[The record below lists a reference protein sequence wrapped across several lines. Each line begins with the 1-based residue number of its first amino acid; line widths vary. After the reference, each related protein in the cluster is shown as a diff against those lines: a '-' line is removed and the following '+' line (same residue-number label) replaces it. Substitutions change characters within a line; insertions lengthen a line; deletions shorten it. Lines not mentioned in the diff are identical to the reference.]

1 MNDHILESKKE
12 RKKMKQAIEEMNQRI
27 IELKTAIKKAKLEEG
42 KFPEGRLRVSVTKR
56 QKRYYNMKQTGD
68 TVGEYIPMSE
78 IEYVRQLAQKEY
90 NKSFLLKAKDEL
102 AFLERSVKSI
112 KTKDADIAYTK
123 LSEGRKE
130 LINPYMLTDEL
141 YAKKWELKP
150 YKTNTYMPERKI
162 YDTKKGDKV
171 RSKSE
176 AMLADMF
183 YDLEIPYHYEQAVN
197 LKHGGTRYP
206 DFTLLKVS
214 TREEIYFEHFGL
226 LDDEE
231 YRNGSLQK
239 LDEYRAN
246 GIYPGK
252 NLLFTYETVENPL
265 DIKGIRK
272 MIKEIICE
280 G

>member
-1 MNDHILESKKE
+1 MNELIEIIDRRIMLLKK
-12 RKKMKQAIEEMNQRI
+12 
-27 IELKTAIKKAKLEEG
+27 AIKKAELEKET
-42 KFPEGRLRVSVTKR
+42 FPEGRLRVSHGEGEKYRFYRVVDSCDST
-56 QKRYYNMKQTGD
+56 
-68 TVGEYIPMSE
+68 GEYLTKE
-78 IEYVRQLAQKEY
+78 NGDAVRSLAQKDY
-90 NKSFLLKAKDEL
+90 NKLFLKEAIEEEKRLRRINDYLKKKNANSIYEKLTPARKDK
-102 AFLERSVKSI
+102 V
-112 KTKDADIAYTK
+112 D
-123 LSEGRKE
+123 
-130 LINPYMLTDEL
+130 PYIIPDYI
-141 YAKKWELKP
+141 YAAEWEAKP

-183 YDLEIPYHYEQAVN
+183 FDLGIPYHYEQALN
-197 LKHGGTRYP
+197 LKYGGVRYP
-206 DFTLLKVS
+206 DFTLLKVG

-239 LDEYRAN
+239 LDEYRTN

-272 MIKEIICE
+272 MIKEMFS
-280 G
+280 

>member
-1 MNDHILESKKE
+1 MKK
-12 RKKMKQAIEEMNQRI
+12 AIEEMNQRI
-27 IELKTAIKKAKLEEG
+27 AELKMAIKKAEQEEG
-42 KFPEGRLRVSVTKR
+42 TFPEGRLRVSVTKR
-56 QKRYYNMKQTGD
+56 QKRYYNMKKAGD
-68 TVGEYIPMSE
+68 TVGEYIPMAE
-78 IEYVRQLAQKEY
+78 IEYVRKLAQKEY
-90 NKSFLLKAKDEL
+90 NKNFLLKAKDEL
-102 AFLERSVKSI
+102 SFLKRSIRSI
-112 KTKDADIAYTK
+112 KVKDADTAYTR

-130 LINPYMLTDEL
+130 LISPYMLTDEL
-141 YAKKWELKP
+141 YAKKWEIKP
-150 YKTNTYMPERKI
+150 YKTNTYMAERKI

-183 YDLEIPYHYEQAVN
+183 FDLEIPYHYEQALN
-197 LKHGGTRYP
+197 LQQGGVRYP

-214 TREEIYFEHFGL
+214 TREVVYFEHFGL

-272 MIKEIICE
+272 MMKELFCK
-280 G
+280 